1 MHVMYGSAAQ
11 SPTTSR
17 PAGSGRSTSEP
28 TTNGVQNN
36 GYSQASVTSVLP
48 SSLGNPLGT
57 ALLHTSYA
65 PSLHHAPKPHLTPAA
80 FQGRKLR
87 SGKWI
92 KEEEDYAELLI
103 SLFERGQVEDC
114 ENGCTLR
121 SFLSRKLHC
130 APMRISKKYAGKGIG
145 KMVYLSKLNVGISIS
160 GEEHKATTARVKTT
174 EERFFKAVFPGSDY
188 HDVSHSFFSLYA
200 RFSLTQ
206 ILIRLCCF
214 SCPPLQPFE
223 AYTRES
229 TKAGAATGPFHP
241 GVLPARFPYQ
251 IPGNVSKSSHPVS
264 APTPTMGSGTVQTR
278 VQPAPETAPKN
289 ATAPIDQTKM
299 LHQSFMNALNQE
311 SPASVA
317 ATTAPQVIP
326 IGASRTPLARPTQH
340 AQASAPA
347 VSQGAAPET
356 NEVPDFLA
364 GFDNVTSNLKHGTA
378 QGKSTTDASPTGGI
392 PQYSPPF
399 TSQSFDDFHRLLGK
413 DLSPLDETADQKTSA
428 SSTRDRQQP
437 HSSLAASAQTSQSIR
452 EIDTMAL
459 FNAESYA
466 MFAQESAIAA
476 SQHAAYFQP
485 GDAGLNP
492 MYSLDAEGL
501 MSVIS
506 GQIEDR
512 QQYASQQNVQPMPS
526 QAISLSGTRISS
538 NGLTPVER
546 LYGELDM
553 NVVSGSE
560 PSSSATETES
570 TVLSMR
576 ESLSDRDVSDNA
588 SNDCTNDNDF
598 SSNDSESASS
608 DCQSDDSPQQR
619 KRLKRT
625 TVTVSKRD
633 VGIEL
638 S

>member
-1 MHVMYGSAAQ
+1 
-11 SPTTSR
+11 
-17 PAGSGRSTSEP
+17 
-28 TTNGVQNN
+28 
-36 GYSQASVTSVLP
+36 
-48 SSLGNPLGT
+48 
-57 ALLHTSYA
+57 
-65 PSLHHAPKPHLTPAA
+65 
-80 FQGRKLR
+80 
-87 SGKWI
+87 
-92 KEEEDYAELLI
+92 
-103 SLFERGQVEDC
+103 
-114 ENGCTLR
+114 
-121 SFLSRKLHC
+121 
-130 APMRISKKYAGKGIG
+130 
-145 KMVYLSKLNVGISIS
+145 
-160 GEEHKATTARVKTT
+160 
-174 EERFFKAVFPGSDY
+174 
-188 HDVSHSFFSLYA
+188 
-200 RFSLTQ
+200 
-206 ILIRLCCF
+206 
-214 SCPPLQPFE
+214 
-223 AYTRES
+223 
-229 TKAGAATGPFHP
+229 
-241 GVLPARFPYQ
+241 
-251 IPGNVSKSSHPVS
+251 
-264 APTPTMGSGTVQTR
+264 MGSWTVRTR
-278 VQPAPETAPKN
+278 VQPAPESAPKN
-289 ATAPIDQTKM
+289 VTAPIDQTKM
-299 LHQSFMNALNQE
+299 LHQSFMNALKQG

-326 IGASRTPLARPTQH
+326 IGASHTSQARPTQH
-340 AQASAPA
+340 AEASTPP
-347 VSQGAAPET
+347 VSQGAAAET

-378 QGKSTTDASPTGGI
+378 QGKPTTDAPPNGGI

-413 DLSPLDETADQKTSA
+413 DLSPLDETIDQKTST
-428 SSTRDRQQP
+428 SSTRYRQQP
-437 HSSLAASAQTSQSIR
+437 HSSLASQSIR

-485 GDAGLNP
+485 GDTGLNP
-492 MYSLDAEGL
+492 MYSRDAEGL
-501 MSVIS
+501 MDVIS
-506 GQIEDR
+506 SQMKDR

-526 QAISLSGTRISS
+526 QAISLSGDRIPS

-576 ESLSDRDVSDNA
+576 ESLSDRDVSDNT

-608 DCQSDDSPQQR
+608 DCQSDDSPQR

-625 TVTVSKRD
+625 TMKVNKRD
-633 VGIEL
+633 VGIER